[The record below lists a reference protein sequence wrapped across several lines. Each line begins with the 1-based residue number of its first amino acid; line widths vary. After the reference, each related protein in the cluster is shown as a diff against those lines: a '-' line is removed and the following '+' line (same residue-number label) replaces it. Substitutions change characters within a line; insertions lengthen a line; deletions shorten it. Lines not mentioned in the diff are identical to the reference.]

1 MAVYKRENYWSYR
14 ISYKKEN
21 GKYGRINSDKK
32 YRTKK
37 EAQFAESAIK
47 NKLSKG
53 FHLDEGEALFTDYFE
68 EWFKIYKKGKLSIE
82 NDVDINST
90 LNFVKA
96 NFDGIK
102 LKNLTRK
109 KYQEVLN
116 KYGEERATATVKKK
130 HTYMR
135 ACIKDAVQ
143 EGVIY
148 KDPTYRVRAIG
159 NAPTQKESEKFL
171 TEKQLIILTKNLMTT
186 HKIEYT
192 SRNIIFFQIAT
203 GCRFSEALGLTWDCV
218 DFEKKG
224 VVINKTWDYK
234 YTKFFSDTKNFSSKR
249 SITIDE
255 KTIGLLREIKLEQTK
270 SELKKNIRNK
280 HNLVFC
286 TFDSFQVVSNNAVNK
301 TLKKFCEKS
310 GITPSITSH
319 ALRHTHASLLLF
331 KNVNIKYLSKRLG
344 HNSITTTLQTYSHI
358 IDEMEQQ
365 ESRHVDNII
374 SSVYGI
380 KEVK

>member
-14 ISYKKEN
+14 ISYKKET
-21 GKYGRINSDKK
+21 GEYSRLNSDKK

-37 EAQFAESAIK
+37 EAQLAESEIK

-53 FHLDEGEALFTDYFE
+53 FHLEEGDALFADYFE
-68 EWFKIYKKGKLSIE
+68 EWFTVYKKGKLSLE

-90 LNFVKA
+90 LTFVKN
-96 NFDGIK
+96 NFEGMK
-102 LKNLTRK
+102 LRNITRK
-109 KYQEVLN
+109 KYQQVLN
-116 KYGEERATATVKKK
+116 EYGENRATATVKKK

-143 EGVIY
+143 EGIIY
-148 KDPTYRVRAIG
+148 KDPTYRVRAMG
-159 NAPTQKESEKFL
+159 KAPTQKESEKFL
-171 TEKQLIILTKNLMTT
+171 TEKQLIILTKNLMTGYKT
-186 HKIEYT
+186 EYT

-218 DFEKKG
+218 DFERNS

-234 YTKFFSDTKNFSSKR
+234 YTNSFSDTKTFSSKR

-255 KTIGLLREIKLEQTK
+255 KTMGILRGIKLAQTK
-270 SELKKNIRNK
+270 SELKKHLRNK
-280 HNLVFC
+280 NNLVFC
-286 TFDSFQVVSNNAVNK
+286 SLDSFQVVSNNAVNK
-301 TLKKFCEKS
+301 TLKNFCEKS
-310 GITPSITSH
+310 GISPAVTSH

-331 KNVNIKYLSKRLG
+331 KNINIKYLSKRLG
-344 HNSITTTLQTYSHI
+344 HNSITTTLQTYSHV

-365 ESRHVDNII
+365 ESRHVDSII
-374 SSVYGI
+374 SNIYEI
-380 KEVK
+380 KKAK